1 MLLEIGNFHSI
12 TLPSS
17 NAISSTLSVSSKIS
31 WRRYWKIA
39 LYRARTERGRQAKT
53 KPAVLIDG
61 TTAVVAWIE
70 PSGTWLGHTFPSTVL
85 TCARKGVELATL
97 FLSSDDRVIY
107 DRHVHRHV
115 EFMRRTWSPRCT
127 ACAREG
133 GRGGWREHWYYPP
146 LPHII
151 AIMTKYASK

>member
-61 TTAVVAWIE
+61 TAAVVAWIE
-70 PSGTWLGHTFPSTVL
+70 PSGWRVHVTRSHFSFHGINLCEERCRTRDSLSFQRRSGYIRS
-85 TCARKGVELATL
+85 ARAPTRGIHAPH
-97 FLSSDDRVIY
+97 VI
-107 DRHVHRHV
+107 
-115 EFMRRTWSPRCT
+115 T
-127 ACAREG
+127 ALHNLCSRGREG
-133 GRGGWREHWYYPP
+133 GVERA
-146 LPHII
+146 LILSSVAPHHR
-151 AIMTKYASK
+151 YND

>member
-31 WRRYWKIA
+31 WRRYWKKA
-39 LYRARTERGRQAKT
+39 LYRTRTERGRQAKT

-70 PSGTWLGHTFPSTVL
+70 PSGWRVHVTRSHFSFHGINLCEERCRTRDSLSFQRRSGYIRS
-85 TCARKGVELATL
+85 ARAPTRGIHAPH
-97 FLSSDDRVIY
+97 VI
-107 DRHVHRHV
+107 
-115 EFMRRTWSPRCT
+115 T
-127 ACAREG
+127 ALHSLCSRGREG
-133 GRGGWREHWYYPP
+133 GVERA
-146 LPHII
+146 LILSSVAPHHR
-151 AIMTKYASK
+151 YND

>member
-61 TTAVVAWIE
+61 TAAVVAWIE
-70 PSGTWLGHTFPSTVL
+70 PSGWRVHVTRSHFSFHGINLCEERCRTRDSLSFQRRSGYIRSARAPTRGIHAPHVITALQPVL
-85 TCARKGVELATL
+85 
-97 FLSSDDRVIY
+97 
-107 DRHVHRHV
+107 
-115 EFMRRTWSPRCT
+115 
-127 ACAREG
+127 AREG
-133 GRGGWREHWYYPP
+133 GGGGGESID
-146 LPHII
+146 II
-151 AIMTKYASK
+151 LRCPTSSL

>member
-61 TTAVVAWIE
+61 TAAVVAWIE
-70 PSGTWLGHTFPSTVL
+70 PSGWRVHVTRSHFSFHGINLCEERCRTRDSLSFQRRSGYIRS
-85 TCARKGVELATL
+85 ARAPTRGIHAPH
-97 FLSSDDRVIY
+97 VI
-107 DRHVHRHV
+107 
-115 EFMRRTWSPRCT
+115 T
-127 ACAREG
+127 ALHSLCSRGREG
-133 GRGGWREHWYYPP
+133 GVERA
-146 LPHII
+146 LILSSVAPHHR
-151 AIMTKYASK
+151 YND

>member
-31 WRRYWKIA
+31 WRRYWKKA
-39 LYRARTERGRQAKT
+39 LYRTRTERGRQAKT

-70 PSGTWLGHTFPSTVL
+70 PSGWRVHVTRSHFSFHGINLCEERCRTRDSLSFQRRSGYIRSARAPTRGIHAPHVITALQPVL
-85 TCARKGVELATL
+85 
-97 FLSSDDRVIY
+97 
-107 DRHVHRHV
+107 
-115 EFMRRTWSPRCT
+115 
-127 ACAREG
+127 AREG
-133 GRGGWREHWYYPP
+133 GGGGGGESID
-146 LPHII
+146 II
-151 AIMTKYASK
+151 LRCPTSSL

>member
-61 TTAVVAWIE
+61 TAAVVAWIE
-70 PSGTWLGHTFPSTVL
+70 PSGWRVHVTRSHFSFHGINLCEERCRTRDSLSFQQRSGYIRS
-85 TCARKGVELATL
+85 ARAPTRGIHAPH
-97 FLSSDDRVIY
+97 VI
-107 DRHVHRHV
+107 
-115 EFMRRTWSPRCT
+115 T
-127 ACAREG
+127 ALHSLCSRGREG
-133 GRGGWREHWYYPP
+133 GVERA
-146 LPHII
+146 LILSSVAPHHR
-151 AIMTKYASK
+151 YND